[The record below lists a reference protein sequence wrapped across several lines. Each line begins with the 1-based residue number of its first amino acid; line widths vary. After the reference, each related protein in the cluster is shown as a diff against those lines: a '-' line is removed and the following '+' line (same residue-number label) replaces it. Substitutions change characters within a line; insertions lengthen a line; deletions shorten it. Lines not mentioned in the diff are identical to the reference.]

1 MKSVEEKIELR
12 SEEFQEVLS
21 NIPPWILRW
30 GITVLASIIVILLV
44 GSAFFKYP
52 DVLSSQVVLTGST
65 PPAVIV
71 AKVSGKLKELYVTD
85 NQEVKTGDYLAV
97 IENPA
102 KTEDVLNLKSVMAG
116 LIRHPI
122 EQLDTWGWRVEPAMT
137 ETSESSLRYAR
148 NDTFIGVKPAMTLG
162 PIQSFYSA
170 FRTTLHEFSEYNRL
184 QYYPQKIAMSKARKI
199 QLEKQF
205 NILINQQK
213 LTEEQMNLVHN
224 KFERDSIL
232 SVKGMISNEEFEN
245 SRNVYLQNL
254 ISYENVNSSVNSMQI
269 QIGQLEESLFDA
281 SYQDIEIQNNLQT
294 RLQTQLSQLQA
305 EILNWELNYPLV
317 APIDGKITFTNYWV
331 ENQNISAG
339 SAVFTIVPDG
349 IQSMIG
355 KAMLPVARSGKVKVG
370 QKVNIRLQNFP
381 ENEYGILR
389 GTVKNISLT
398 PTEAGGMAFYSVEI
412 TLNNGLITTYKK
424 ELPYLSDMQGR
435 ADIITEDISLLE
447 RLIFPMKKILKE
459 GMSN

>member
-1 MKSVEEKIELR
+1 
-12 SEEFQEVLS
+12 
-21 NIPPWILRW
+21 
-30 GITVLASIIVILLV
+30 
-44 GSAFFKYP
+44 
-52 DVLSSQVVLTGST
+52 
-65 PPAVIV
+65 
-71 AKVSGKLKELYVTD
+71 
-85 NQEVKTGDYLAV
+85 
-97 IENPA
+97 
-102 KTEDVLNLKSVMAG
+102 
-116 LIRHPI
+116 
-122 EQLDTWGWRVEPAMT
+122 
-137 ETSESSLRYAR
+137 
-148 NDTFIGVKPAMTLG
+148 MTLG
-162 PIQSFYSA
+162 PIQSYYST
-170 FRTTLHEFSEYNRL
+170 FRTTLHEYTEYNRL

-199 QLEKQF
+199 QLEKQY
-205 NILINQQK
+205 NILLNQQK
-213 LTEEQMNLVHN
+213 LTEEQLGLIRN
-224 KFERDSIL
+224 KFQRDSIL
-232 SVKGMISNEEFEN
+232 SVKSMISNEEFEN

-254 ISYENVNSSVNSMQI
+254 ITYENVSSSINSMQI
-269 QIGQLEESLFDA
+269 QIGQLDETLFDA
-281 SYQDIEIQNNLQT
+281 NHQDIEIRNNLQT
-294 RLQTQLSQLQA
+294 RLQAQLSQLQA

-447 RLIFPMKKILKE
+447 RLVLPIKKIVR
-459 GMSN
+459 NNI